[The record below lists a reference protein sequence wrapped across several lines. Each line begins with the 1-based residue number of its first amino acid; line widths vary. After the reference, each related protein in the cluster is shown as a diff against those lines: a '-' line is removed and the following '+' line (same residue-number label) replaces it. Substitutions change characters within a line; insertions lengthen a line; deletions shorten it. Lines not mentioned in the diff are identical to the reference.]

1 MVKRNVKKI
10 ALDAYNL
17 GVHDWNLIHKARSTE
32 SFDNWFENDYK
43 RRGKSKLVSL
53 RVIEETVF
61 DCFGTSKHRVY
72 NKRREEPWMYY
83 RQLIQ
88 YLMWKHSKF
97 NNKKIGSHTGGFHR
111 TTILNSIKVIQDY
124 YDVNSVIM
132 NEIDEIEKQL
142 KI

>member
-1 MVKRNVKKI
+1 MEKRNIKKL

-17 GVHDWNLIHKARSTE
+17 GVHDWNLIHKARSIE
-32 SFDNWFENDYK
+32 SFNNWFENDYK
-43 RRGKSKLVSL
+43 RRGRSKLVSL
-53 RVIEETVF
+53 RVIEETIF
-61 DCFGTSKHRVY
+61 DYFGTSKRKVY
-72 NKRREEPWMYY
+72 NRCREEPWMYY

-97 NNKKIGSHTGGFHR
+97 NNRKIGNYTGGFDR
-111 TTILNSIKVIQDY
+111 TTILNSIKVISNY
-124 YDVNSVIM
+124 YNENSIIR